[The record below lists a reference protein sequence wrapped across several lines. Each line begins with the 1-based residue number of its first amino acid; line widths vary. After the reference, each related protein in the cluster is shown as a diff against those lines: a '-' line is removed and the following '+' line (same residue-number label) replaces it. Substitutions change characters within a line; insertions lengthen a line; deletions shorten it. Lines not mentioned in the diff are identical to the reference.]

1 MQISFTNYLYILK
14 RCSLM
19 ISHFIKW
26 VEQFNHMLRCLPAK
40 AVVVLHFKAIRN
52 NHLACYII
60 SRLLIFLIH
69 YIY

>member
-1 MQISFTNYLYILK
+1 
-14 RCSLM
+14 M

-40 AVVVLHFKAIRN
+40 AVVVLHSKAIRN
-52 NHLACYII
+52 NHLVCYII
-60 SRLLIFLIH
+60 SRLLILLIY